1 MKFLAILMALAVT
14 APLAA
19 MPASADYQS
28 GVTAKKKKLSY
39 YKKRRAPQ
47 VAGYRLRG
55 GYAQGDDLDARFYN
69 LGPKGN
75 LSEYDNRDFSDR
87 VFEGVAHP

>member
-1 MKFLAILMALAVT
+1 MKFLAVLVALTVA

-19 MPASADYQS
+19 LPASADHRS
-28 GVTAKKKKLSY
+28 GVTVKKKKASY
-39 YKKRRAPQ
+39 LKRRAPQ

-55 GYAQGDDLDARFYN
+55 GYAHDEIDARLYN
-69 LGPKGN
+69 LGPKAN
-75 LSEYDNRDFSDR
+75 MSEYDNRDFSDR